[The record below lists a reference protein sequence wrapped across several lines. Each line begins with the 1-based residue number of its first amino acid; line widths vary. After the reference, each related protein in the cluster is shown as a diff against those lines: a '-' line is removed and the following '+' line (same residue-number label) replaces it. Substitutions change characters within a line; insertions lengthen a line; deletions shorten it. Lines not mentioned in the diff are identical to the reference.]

1 MRIRSFRGFSP
12 TSCCSKTIKF
22 EGSKRI
28 SLFPIEPY
36 LSGACVHRDPSV
48 RPSGLLQ
55 PRKLC
60 YSFIFKQLYCIFRSS
75 YPACDFDLQT
85 KKYSYSAPQ
94 FFPRPLKNR
103 PHLDSSSEIPPKSKR
118 KNEEKVQKTAVSS
131 KIWRPNSPLTPPRSP
146 KPEKEIANT
155 PHSALRTIKMTTSH
169 PNSHNFR
176 PLSPANTPPSQPSAS
191 MNAPTSHLK
200 SDTPRALSLTNNPL
214 STPSHL

>member
-22 EGSKRI
+22 DGSKRI

-103 PHLDSSSEIPPKSKR
+103 PHLDSSSEIPLKSKR

-131 KIWRPNSPLTPPRSP
+131 KIRRPNSPLTPPRSP

-155 PHSALRTIKMTTSH
+155 PHSTLSTIKMSIARPTLR
-169 PNSHNFR
+169 NFR
-176 PLSPANTPPSQPSAS
+176 SIYSA
-191 MNAPTSHLK
+191 
-200 SDTPRALSLTNNPL
+200 NNPIGVSL
-214 STPSHL
+214 LAGQG